1 MAVIA
6 VDAGTTMIK
15 AVGYD
20 EEGTELVVVRQAT
33 SVSRPHPGWAEQD
46 MLAVWDAVVFTVRSV
61 QRQLKSDIDFLAIT
75 AQGDGCWLVDK
86 AGEPTGPAILWNDGR
101 GAAIVEDWSRQGLL
115 KEAFQINGSQTFPG
129 LPNAILTWLQQN
141 DPARL
146 GRSHVSLTCGGWLFA
161 RMTGQFAIDESDGA
175 APFMDIRTR
184 SYSPQLLKLYGME
197 WARTLLPTLRGDDS
211 RVEQLTR
218 SAALE
223 MGLQA
228 GLPVVMSSYDIASTA
243 IGVGAVAPG
252 QACSILG
259 TTLCTE
265 IVADAVS
272 TEGKSAGLT
281 VALGLP
287 GKYLNAFPTLAGGEV
302 IQWACQLLDLDSP
315 TELAELAESCPPGAG
330 GLAFMPYLS
339 PAGERAPFLNAEARG
354 SFLGLS
360 FEHGR
365 AHVAR
370 AVLEGLTLVIRDC
383 LSVSGVTPTELRVCG
398 GGAANPIWLQLI
410 ADVTGVPV
418 LRSVD
423 TEVGAKGAFL
433 VGLVATGGATRV
445 EDVSSWYV
453 RIRDTFTPDPHKAA
467 LYAELYQDFLV
478 LRDAMSETWP
488 RLAAMRSRS
497 PEDTSMNTGPVIIPD
512 HMPER
517 SGDLTLPGTTP
528 GQVRLL
534 EEGKS

>member
-20 EEGTELVVVRQAT
+20 EEGNELVVVRQST
-33 SVSRPHPGWAEQD
+33 SVSRPQPGWAEQD
-46 MLAVWDAVVFTVRSV
+46 MLAVWDAVVFSVRSV

-101 GAAIVEDWSRQGLL
+101 AAAIVEGWSRQGLL
-115 KEAFQINGSQTFPG
+115 AEAFHINGSQTFPG

-141 DPARL
+141 DRERL
-146 GRSHVSLTCGGWLFA
+146 QRSHLSLTCGGWLFA
-161 RMTGQFAIDESDGA
+161 RMTGEFAIDESDGA
-175 APFMDIRTR
+175 APFMDVRTR
-184 SYSPQLLKLYGME
+184 RYSPELLKLYDME
-197 WARTLLPTLRGDDS
+197 WARTLLPELRGDDR
-211 RVEQLTR
+211 RVAHLTR
-218 SAALE
+218 GAALE
-223 MGLQA
+223 MGLSA
-228 GLPVVMSSYDIASTA
+228 GLPIVMSSYDIASTA

-265 IVADAVS
+265 IVADTVT

-302 IQWACQLLDLDSP
+302 IQWACQLLDLDNP
-315 TELAELAESCPPGAG
+315 TELADLAESSPPGAG

-339 PAGERAPFLNAEARG
+339 PAGERAPFLNAQARG

-360 FEHGR
+360 FEHQR
-365 AHVAR
+365 EHMAR

-383 LSVSGVTPTELRVCG
+383 LSTSGVTPTELRVCG
-398 GGAANPIWLQLI
+398 GGAANPVWLQLI

-418 LRSVD
+418 LRSTD

-433 VGLVATGGATRV
+433 VGLVATGGAARI

-453 RIRDTFTPDPHKAA
+453 RIRDTFTPDPHRAV
-467 LYAELYQDFLV
+467 LYSGLYEDFLA
-478 LRDAMSETWP
+478 LRAIMSETWP
-488 RLAAMRSRS
+488 RLASMRHRS
-497 PEDTSMNTGPVIIPD
+497 PGLASATPTPGV
-512 HMPER
+512 MPATVPEG
-517 SGDLTLPGTTP
+517 SGDPALAGRTRNQIP
-528 GQVRLL
+528 LL
-534 EEGKS
+534 EGKS